1 MEFNV
6 TGFRELKAML
16 DRLPTVQRQEG
27 ALKRAMIEALEPTA
41 MLTVQ
46 RVPKRTGNLARSIV
60 ISDKK
65 VGTGTSFKEDGVV
78 KVWLGASYQKGAR
91 GRHAHLVEFGTVK
104 MAARP
109 FLRPSW
115 DQDSR
120 AMLMRLSDNLRKQIE
135 AAVKRAGV

>member
-1 MEFNV
+1 MDFKV
-6 TGFRELKAML
+6 AGFRELKAQL
-16 DRLPTVQRQEG
+16 DRLPTVARQEG
-27 ALKRAMIEALEPTA
+27 ALKRAMVEALEPTA

-46 RVPKRTGNLARSIV
+46 MVPKRTGNLARSII

-65 VGTGTSFKEDGVV
+65 KGAAKEDGVV

-104 MAARP
+104 MAPRP
-109 FLRPSW
+109 FLRPAW

-120 AMLMRLSDNLRKQIE
+120 AMLGRLSDNLRKHIE
-135 AAVKRAGV
+135 AAIKRAGV

>member
-6 TGFRELKAML
+6 TGFRELQAML
-16 DRLPTVQRQEG
+16 LQLRSVARQDN

-41 MLTVQ
+41 LLTVQ

-60 ISDKK
+60 ISDKASGAAK
-65 VGTGTSFKEDGVV
+65 VKDAVTVY
-78 KVWLGASYQKGAR
+78 LGASYQKGAR

-120 AMLMRLSDNLRKQIE
+120 AMLGRLSDALRREIE

>member
-1 MEFNV
+1 MTMEFNV

-41 MLTVQ
+41 LLTVQ

-65 VGTGTSFKEDGVV
+65 RGAVKQEGVV
-78 KVWLGASYQKGAR
+78 RVWLGASYQRGAR

-120 AMLMRLSDNLRKQIE
+120 AMLGRLSDNLRKQIE

>member
-65 VGTGTSFKEDGVV
+65 RGAVKEEGVV
-78 KVWLGASYQKGAR
+78 RVWLGASYQRGAR

-115 DQDSR
+115 AQDSR
-120 AMLMRLSDNLRKQIE
+120 AMLGRLSDSLRKQIE

>member
-1 MEFNV
+1 MTMEFNV

-16 DRLPTVQRQEG
+16 DRLPTAARQEG

-46 RVPKRTGNLARSIV
+46 MVPKRTGNLSRSII

-65 VGTGTSFKEDGVV
+65 KGAAKEEGVV
-78 KVWLGASYQKGAR
+78 KVWLGASYQRGAR
-91 GRHAHLVEFGTVK
+91 GRHAHLLEFGTVK
-104 MAARP
+104 MRAQP
-109 FLRPSW
+109 FLRPAW

-120 AMLMRLSDNLRKQIE
+120 AMLGRLSDNLRAQIE

>member
-1 MEFNV
+1 MSMTFNV

-65 VGTGTSFKEDGVV
+65 RGAVKQEGVV
-78 KVWLGASYQKGAR
+78 RVWLGASYQRGAR

-120 AMLMRLSDNLRKQIE
+120 AMLGRLSDALRKQIA

>member
-65 VGTGTSFKEDGVV
+65 RGAVKQEGVV
-78 KVWLGASYQKGAR
+78 RVWLGASYQRGAR

-120 AMLMRLSDNLRKQIE
+120 AMLGRLSDSLRKQIE

>member
-41 MLTVQ
+41 LLTVQ

-65 VGTGTSFKEDGVV
+65 RGAVKQEGVV
-78 KVWLGASYQKGAR
+78 RVWLGASYQRGAR

-120 AMLMRLSDNLRKQIE
+120 AMLGRLSDNLRKQIE